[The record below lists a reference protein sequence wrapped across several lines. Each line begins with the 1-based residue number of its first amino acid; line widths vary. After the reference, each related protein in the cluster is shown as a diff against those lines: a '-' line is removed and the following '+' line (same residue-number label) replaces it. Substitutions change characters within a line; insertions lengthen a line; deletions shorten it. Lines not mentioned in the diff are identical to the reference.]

1 MEQRRGFPQSVG
13 VSLTVAA
20 SVLRQPAWVL
30 HRRPYRET
38 SAIVDLLT
46 AGHGRIAAVA
56 RGTRRARRPQ
66 AVEPFARLEVG
77 WHGAGRLRT
86 LTACEAAPRLALA
99 GRRLFAGMY
108 LNELLMRA
116 LPHEEAV
123 APVFDAYEA
132 ALSGLQAGA
141 ALEPALRSFE
151 KRLLRELGYELAF
164 DAELATGAPI
174 EDDRA
179 YEFVGGEGFRAA
191 PPAASGTYSGA
202 VLRAIAADAYD
213 APEVRRAAKGILRRA
228 LGVHVGE
235 RPLASR
241 ELFRAVPS

>member
-1 MEQRRGFPQSVG
+1 M
-13 VSLTVAA
+13 AA
-20 SVLRQPAWVL
+20 TVLRQPAWVL

-46 AGHGRIAAVA
+46 ARHGRIAAVA

-66 AVEPFARLEVG
+66 VVEPFARLEVG
-77 WHGAGRLRT
+77 WRGAGRLRT

-116 LPHEEAV
+116 LPHEECV
-123 APVFDAYEA
+123 AALFEAYEA
-132 ALSGLQAGA
+132 ALGRLQADE

-174 EDDRA
+174 EHDRA

-191 PPAASGTYSGA
+191 SPDATGTYSGA

-213 APEVRRAAKGILRRA
+213 APDVRRAAKAILRRA
-228 LGVHVGE
+228 LRAHVGE

-241 ELFRAVPS
+241 ELFRPARS